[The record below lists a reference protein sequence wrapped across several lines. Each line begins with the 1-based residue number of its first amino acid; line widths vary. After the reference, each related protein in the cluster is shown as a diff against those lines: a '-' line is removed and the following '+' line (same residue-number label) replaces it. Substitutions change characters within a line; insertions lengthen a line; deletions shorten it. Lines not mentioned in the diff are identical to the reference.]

1 MAIDIHA
8 HYVPPSIIDKLL
20 SEGASM
26 GIDVVESAPKCH
38 CLHFHYGLK
47 CRPFFSR
54 LLESPEARMQAM
66 HDQGIQK
73 QILSGLMTRRGK
85 DGTKCSTMK

>member
-26 GIDVVESAPKCH
+26 GIDVVEVA
-38 CLHFHYGLK
+38 
-47 CRPFFSR
+47 
-54 LLESPEARMQAM
+54 
-66 HDQGIQK
+66 
-73 QILSGLMTRRGK
+73 
-85 DGTKCSTMK
+85 